1 MEEYEPYTDHIE
13 EVVQEEYEDIE
24 EMSEA
29 EVKKLMA
36 DQQWSMTKEQIQTE
50 RLEEFLLEQE
60 EVDMEELVLEAGS
73 NTWGD
78 AVNAL
83 IALSALTA
91 NNKADIMDD
100 QNVKERNIEKEWEW
114 GSDDDKRK
122 RVRSRERN

>member
-13 EVVQEEYEDIE
+13 EVVQEEYEEIE

-29 EVKKLMA
+29 EVKKLLA
-36 DQQWSMTKEQIQTE
+36 NQQWSMTKDQIQTE
-50 RLEEFLLEQE
+50 RLEEFLMEQE
-60 EVDMEELVLEAGS
+60 EVDMEELVLEVGS

-91 NNKADIMDD
+91 NNKADIMDN

>member
-1 MEEYEPYTDHIE
+1 M
-13 EVVQEEYEDIE
+13 
-24 EMSEA
+24 
-29 EVKKLMA
+29 
-36 DQQWSMTKEQIQTE
+36 
-50 RLEEFLLEQE
+50 
-60 EVDMEELVLEAGS
+60 
-73 NTWGD
+73 GD

>member
-73 NTWGD
+73 NTWE
-78 AVNAL
+78 
-83 IALSALTA
+83 
-91 NNKADIMDD
+91 M
-100 QNVKERNIEKEWEW
+100 R
-114 GSDDDKRK
+114 
-122 RVRSRERN
+122 